1 MKTTIKIWLGKLG
14 IQIINNIPI
23 KIKLVILI
31 GTSLVITEISL
42 FCLMYV
48 FPMLNSNELE
58 ISNICLFCFDIVW
71 KIDGLQILQ
80 RLTEYVI

>member
-1 MKTTIKIWLGKLG
+1 MKTTIKNWLGKLG
-14 IQIINNIPI
+14 IQISNHKPI

-80 RLTEYVI
+80 RLAEYVI

>member
-1 MKTTIKIWLGKLG
+1 MKTTIKNWLGKLG
-14 IQIINNIPI
+14 IQIINHKPI

-80 RLTEYVI
+80 RLTEYII

>member
-1 MKTTIKIWLGKLG
+1 MKTTIKNWLGKLG
-14 IQIINNIPI
+14 IQISNQKPI
-23 KIKLVILI
+23 KIKIVILI
-31 GTSLVITEISL
+31 GTSLVITEVSL

-48 FPMLNSNELE
+48 FLMLNSNELE

-80 RLTEYVI
+80 RLTEYII

>member
-1 MKTTIKIWLGKLG
+1 MKTTIKNWLGKLG
-14 IQIINNIPI
+14 IQISNQKPI
-23 KIKLVILI
+23 KIKIVILI
-31 GTSLVITEISL
+31 GTSLVITEVSL

-48 FPMLNSNELE
+48 FLMLNSNELE

>member
-1 MKTTIKIWLGKLG
+1 
-14 IQIINNIPI
+14 
-23 KIKLVILI
+23 
-31 GTSLVITEISL
+31 
-42 FCLMYV
+42 MYV